1 MLNRIAVSLSK
12 KLLSSN
18 TISEEM
24 FDIYVYGLELL
35 ISSLFSTTV
44 VLLIGI
50 LSGCILETIAFLI
63 TFILLRS
70 FTGGFHANTY
80 LLCSVVTF
88 STFSIVL
95 LLSKFVSI
103 PFYSYLILGVVGL
116 GIITWLAPVENPNK
130 VLTEKKKI
138 RCKITSVILFVMLIF
153 VGILVIQQLPSVSS
167 VIFFTLLA
175 DMILIFI
182 NYRKRKE

>member
-12 KLLSSN
+12 KLLSCN
-18 TISEEM
+18 TISEEI

-50 LSGCILETIAFLI
+50 LSGCILQTIAFLI

-88 STFSIVL
+88 STFTIVL
-95 LLSKFVSI
+95 LLSKFVSV
-103 PFYSYLILGVVGL
+103 PFYAYLILAVSGL
-116 GIITWLAPVENPNK
+116 GIITWVAPVENPNK
-130 VLTEKKKI
+130 VLTASKKL
-138 RCKITSVILFVMLIF
+138 RCKITSIVLFVILIF
-153 VGILVIQQLPSVSS
+153 VGIFTTELLPSVSNA
-167 VIFFTLLA
+167 IFFTLLA
-175 DMILIFI
+175 DIILLFI
-182 NYRKRKE
+182 KNKKRKE